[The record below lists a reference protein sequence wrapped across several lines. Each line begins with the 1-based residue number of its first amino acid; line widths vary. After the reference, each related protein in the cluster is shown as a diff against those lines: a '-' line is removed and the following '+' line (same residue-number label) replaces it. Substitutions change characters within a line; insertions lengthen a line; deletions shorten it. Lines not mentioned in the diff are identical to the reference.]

1 MTYFL
6 MLLFVFVTLFCLCV
20 RWITAGEGYETTIN
34 GRLLV
39 SILACSWAGLG
50 TFFFHNIW

>member
-1 MTYFL
+1 MTHFL

-39 SILACSWAGLG
+39 FILACSWAGLG
-50 TFFFHNIW
+50 TFFFHNIR